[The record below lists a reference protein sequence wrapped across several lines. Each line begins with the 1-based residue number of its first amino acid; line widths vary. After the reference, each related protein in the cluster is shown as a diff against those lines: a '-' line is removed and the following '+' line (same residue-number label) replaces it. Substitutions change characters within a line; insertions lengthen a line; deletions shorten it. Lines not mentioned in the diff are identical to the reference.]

1 MQGAQGLVAVLVNNN
16 DRVLMLQLG
25 HSRSAWCSHQ
35 HCWQAT
41 DRQGTV
47 IFSEVHTT
55 AAPDGMLNLA
65 QRHLE
70 PQLSPSFLIVFV
82 QVVERHTVPLP
93 SWPLH
98 APVS

>member
-1 MQGAQGLVAVLVNNN
+1 MQGAQEPVAILENN
-16 DRVLMLQLG
+16 DCVLMLQLG
-25 HSRSAWCSHQ
+25 HSRSAWSSHQ

-47 IFSEVHTT
+47 TFSEVHTT
-55 AAPDGMLNLA
+55 AAPDRMPNLA

-70 PQLSPSFLIVFV
+70 PQLSPFSLTVFV
-82 QVVERHTVPLP
+82 QVVERHTVPFP
-93 SWPLH
+93 AWPLH